1 MAALAA
7 IVDHDH
13 ARALNELLQESIQLR
28 QQLERQRQQLEQ
40 QRQQLE
46 QQRIQM
52 RQQELHIAQLR
63 NTIAWAHHDV
73 QMGEIETAEQ
83 RLMGYF
89 QDDAD
94 YAPQ

>member
-89 QDDAD
+89 EDDAD

>member
-28 QQLERQRQQLEQ
+28 QQLEQ

-52 RQQELHIAQLR
+52 RQQELDIARLR
-63 NTIAWAHHDV
+63 NTIAWAHHDL
-73 QMGEIETAEQ
+73 QMGDTETAEQ

-89 QDDAD
+89 ED
-94 YAPQ
+94 